1 MEKSSTTI
9 KMDLLENGLDFID
22 NSLKPILYS
31 KNQHDLKYSI
41 LHLSAGIELVLKEIL
56 KNEHWSFIFEDIN
69 KASLNKL
76 NSGDFVSA
84 AFETI
89 ITRVTNIAQVD
100 IPESSLNRIRTIKKI
115 RNKMEHFSFNE
126 NPYAL
131 RSTVSKV
138 LCDILDI
145 IKNNIDI
152 NSYPK
157 DIITVYKDMILKT
170 SKIEGYVKIRMTEL
184 ENKLK
189 ELKENK
195 IKIVECP
202 KCHQVT
208 FPLNEDLKCLFCE
221 YHDTPE
227 QVAKDYLEEVLGI
240 SIYATIKDGGDNP
253 ICECPEC
260 ESETMIILDDN
271 SSLCF
276 NCFKRINS
284 ENLSYCSDCGNIIEV
299 NKNNDY
305 DDIYLC
311 QTCID
316 NRMSE

>member
-1 MEKSSTTI
+1 MEKSSTI
-9 KMDLLENGLDFID
+9 KMELLENGLDFID
-22 NSLKPILYS
+22 NSLKPILDS

-76 NSGDFVSA
+76 NSGDFVSV

-100 IPESSLNRIRTIKKI
+100 IAESSLKQIRTIKKM

-126 NPYAL
+126 NPDAL
-131 RSTVSKV
+131 KSTVSKV

-145 IKNNIDI
+145 IKKNLDI
-152 NSYPK
+152 NSYSK
-157 DIITVYKDMILKT
+157 NIITVYENMILKT
-170 SKIEGYVKIRMTEL
+170 SKFEEYVKIRMAKL

-189 ELKENK
+189 ELEEDEVE
-195 IKIVECP
+195 IVECP

-227 QVAKDYLEEVLGI
+227 QVAEDYLEEVLGI
-240 SIYATIKDGGDNP
+240 SIFATIKDGGYNP

-276 NCFKRINS
+276 NCSKRINS
-284 ENLSYCSDCGNIIEV
+284 ENLSYCSDCDNIIEV